1 MTGDKIQ
8 MKETENEP
16 VILELAPLP
25 REQVGPFLLLGL
37 EKDADKEQIE
47 AHWAQRVI
55 WARKNYIRV
64 ALQEINWAREVIR
77 DAERRVRADVASFN
91 ADTTDLVLRRLA
103 ERFGAAGPTWQPLD
117 AERQLADYTPDTA
130 VPDPAEVRE
139 AITLPEVPEEIPAV
153 PCLLEQWIQEPLD
166 PWKLDI
172 PPDTTA

>member
-1 MTGDKIQ
+1 MR
-8 MKETENEP
+8 ETENEP

-77 DAERRVRADVASFN
+77 DAERRGRADVASFN
-91 ADTTDLVLRRLA
+91 ADTADLVLRRLA

-117 AERQLADYTPDTA
+117 VERQLADYTPDTA

-139 AITLPEVPEEIPAV
+139 AITLPEVPEEVPAV

-172 PPDTTA
+172 PPDDNRQRMLTNE